1 MNKPTHLIINNPYAM
16 PRRYW
21 KYDRQRQ
28 SFDLAEGRRP
38 AGYTMATPGQTNTND
53 PGVFVEIELV
63 NRIRPRVDAWR
74 EAGYPGVTATTR
86 TLLEHWND
94 IEQREPS
101 KRFFFCQLE
110 AMETLIWLTE
120 APAAERVGIDIP
132 GDGGPFRRLCS
143 KMATGSGKT
152 IVMAM
157 LIAWQVL
164 NKAAN
169 NQDPRYSKNVLLI
182 APGLTVRKRLEV
194 LKPEGPD
201 NYFDLFKIVPDSLM
215 QALRSHGRI
224 RIINWHKLAW
234 ESEAKLAKKKGV
246 DKRGARSD
254 DAWLRDVLDD
264 MAKARSLVV
273 INDEAH
279 HAWRIPAG
287 VTLKG
292 ISREDKEE
300 ATKWI
305 GGLDRIHKART
316 ILTCF
321 DLSATPFVPGGRQES
336 EDALFRWIVSD
347 FGLTDA
353 IESGLVKTPRVV
365 IRDDALP
372 DAATYKSKLYHIY
385 AATDQ
390 NGNRIRDD
398 LNRDAEPQ
406 EALPQLVLNA
416 YYLLGKDWLDWK
428 ARWAEAKHPVP
439 PVMMT
444 VVNRIETAARIKH
457 AIDHGDILLP
467 ELCDSKRTL
476 QIDSDALGKAE
487 AQEEAIAISDN
498 GAGDGEGGGDDN
510 GDDAGDGPVRKLT
523 KAQQSELMRRMVD
536 TVGKPGE
543 PGAHIQHVISVAML
557 SEGWDA
563 KTVTHI
569 MGLRAFTSQ
578 LLCEQVVGRGLR
590 RTNYDIEQSPI
601 GAEDEP
607 AAGKKQG
614 KGAGTLELP
623 FQFKPEYV
631 NVFGVPFT
639 FMPHEETGEPPPP
652 PPPTIRVE
660 ALPERAEAMQISW
673 PQVIRIEHV
682 LTPQLTVDWAKVS
695 VLEIDAA
702 HIAQLAELAPTV
714 DGKADTTKV
723 TEIQLRDLAE
733 KFRYQKL
740 IFETARKLFEEE
752 TPAWRGSPDFLL
764 GQLIGLVE
772 TFLHSDRVS
781 ITPNLF
787 AQSDLHRRVLLAL
800 SMSRIVQH
808 LKIAIREGN
817 TQSRQLV
824 LDENWPIRST
834 GDMRPW
840 FTSRPCE
847 PTKRS
852 HISHCVYDSTWEA
865 AEAHWLDHADTADRV
880 AAWARNDHLGF
891 EIRYIFA
898 GGVSKYRP
906 DFLIRLRNRRVLVLE
921 VKGED
926 KPRDLAKRAALTEWV
941 EAVNADG
948 RYGQWCRDVSYSAS
962 DVLDILTKHARP
974 VGASGA

>member
-1 MNKPTHLIINNPYAM
+1 MNKPAHLIINNPYAM
-16 PRRYW
+16 PRHHW

-38 AGYTMATPGQTNTND
+38 AGYTMATPGVQNPND

-74 EAGYPGVTATTR
+74 DAKFPGITATTR

-94 IEQREPS
+94 EDQREPS

-110 AMETLIWLTE
+110 AIETLIWLTE

-132 GDGGPFRRLCS
+132 GDGGPFTRLCS

-169 NQDPRYSKNVLLI
+169 NQDARFSKNILVI

-201 NYFDLFKIVPDSLM
+201 NYYDLFKIVPDSLM
-215 QALRSHGRI
+215 QSLRSHARI

-234 ESEAKLAKKKGV
+234 ESEEKLAKKKGV

-254 DAWLRDVLDD
+254 EAWLRDVLDD
-264 MAKARSLVV
+264 MSKARSVVV

-279 HAWRIPAG
+279 HAWRIEEG
-287 VTLKG
+287 KTIKG
-292 ISREDKEE
+292 ISKEEKEE
-300 ATKWI
+300 ATKWV
-305 GGLDRIHKART
+305 GGLDRIHKTRG

-321 DLSATPFVPGGRQES
+321 DLSATPFVPGGKKASDE
-336 EDALFRWIVSD
+336 ALYGWIVSD
-347 FGLTDA
+347 FGLNDA

-365 IRDDALP
+365 VRDDAVP

-385 AATDQ
+385 AATDEH
-390 NGNRIRDD
+390 GNRIRDD

-406 EALPQLVLNA
+406 EMLPQLVNNA
-416 YYLLGKDWLDWK
+416 YLLLGKDWLEARK
-428 ARWAEAKHPVP
+428 AWAKKRHPVP
-439 PVMMT
+439 PVMIS

-457 AIDHGDILLP
+457 AIDHEDILLP
-467 ELCDSKRTL
+467 ELCDPARTL
-476 QIDSDALGKAE
+476 QIDSESLGKAE
-487 AQEEAIAISDN
+487 AQEEAIAIASNADEDEEISDDE
-498 GAGDGEGGGDDN
+498 AGEGV
-510 GDDAGDGPVRKLT
+510 AAPVKKKLT
-523 KAQQSELMRRMVD
+523 KAEQAERLRQMVD
-536 TVGKPGE
+536 TVGKPGQ

-590 RTNYDIEQSPI
+590 RTSYDIQEQE
-601 GAEDEP
+601 GEGRLA
-607 AAGKKQG
+607 
-614 KGAGTLELP
+614 
-623 FQFKPEYV
+623 FMFKPEYV

-652 PPPTIRVE
+652 PPTPIRVE

-673 PQVIRIEHV
+673 PQVVRIEHV
-682 LTPQLTVDWAKVS
+682 LTPKLTVDCSKVP
-695 VLEIDAA
+695 VLPIDAA
-702 HIAQLAELAPTV
+702 HVAQLAQLAPTV
-714 DGKADTTKV
+714 DGKPDTTRI
-723 TEIQLRDLAE
+723 TEIQLRDLADR
-733 KFRYQKL
+733 FRYQKL

-752 TPAWRGSPDFLL
+752 TPAWKGSPDLLL
-764 GQLIGLVE
+764 GQLIHLVE
-772 TFLHSDRVS
+772 TFLHSDRLS
-781 ITPNLF
+781 ITPILF

-808 LKIAIREGN
+808 VKTAIRQSN

-824 LDENWPIRST
+824 LDENWPVRST

-840 FTSRPCE
+840 FTTRPCE

-865 AEAHWLDHADTADRV
+865 AEAHWLDHPDTAEMV
-880 AAWARNDHLGF
+880 VSWARNDHLGF
-891 EIRYIFA
+891 EVRYIFA
-898 GGVSKYRP
+898 GGVSKFRP
-906 DFLIRLRNRRVLVLE
+906 DFLIRLLSGRTLILE

-926 KPRDLAKRAALTEWV
+926 TSRDRVKRQALDEWV

-948 RYGQWCRDVSYSAS
+948 RFGRWCRDVSFAPG
-962 DVLDILTKHARP
+962 DVVDILRRSGRTSG
-974 VGASGA
+974 VGRTS